1 MTGAVLTSRTSCRR
15 VLSRHLGM
23 EWIPAPGVRA
33 LDGIDLDVRRGE
45 THIPLG
51 ENGTGKS
58 TRIIILTGVYPPD
71 NGTILFKYAPAVF
84 RYPADSQKKGIRV
97 IHQESRLVRNISL
110 GGGGSPS

>member
-1 MTGAVLTSRTSCRR
+1 MTGAVLTSRASCRR
-15 VLSRHLGM
+15 VLSRHPGM
-23 EWIPAPGVRA
+23 EWTPAPGVRV
-33 LDGIDLDVRRGE
+33 LDGVDLDARRGA

-58 TRIIILTGVYPPD
+58 TRRKILTGVYPPD
-71 NGTILFKYAPAVF
+71 SGTILFKCAPAVF
-84 RYPADSQKKGIRV
+84 RYPAGPQKKGIRV